1 MSLKTRSGRSWGRL
15 DMKSEWTTKTVGE
28 LTSYISKGIPP
39 KYTDKKSDTTI
50 VVLNQKCNRDYKISY
65 EQSRL
70 HDTSLK
76 KVPDDKMLKYGDVII
91 NSTGTGTAGRIA
103 QASDVTIPTTID
115 GHMIIMRPTEEID
128 FLYYGYALKSNQPQI
143 ESFAEGSTGQTE
155 INRHRLLNELTI
167 TYPTNVNLQHHI
179 AVILSVIDNKIEL
192 NNKINENLR
201 LQAA

>member
-1 MSLKTRSGRSWGRL
+1 
-15 DMKSEWTTKTVGE
+15 MKSEWKTKTVGE

-70 HDTSLK
+70 HDTALK

-103 QASDVTIPTTID
+103 QASDITIPTTID

-167 TYPTNVNLQHHI
+167 TYPTNVNLQHHM

-192 NNKINENLR
+192 NNKINENL
-201 LQAA
+201 QCNAA